1 MKRFNIGLF
10 ALVLALLGALP
21 AAAQTI
27 PNETPQL
34 TPNCIYLPT
43 PMPSPSVTTA
53 RVLRC
58 AQDGTLQTS
67 GGGGGG
73 GGNVTIVGPLGTNN
87 KAASVSITIASDQ
100 GAIPVS
106 GTVSISGAVAV
117 NTPAPA
123 PTGAHGAVI
132 VEGVASGTVVPI
144 SGTVTA
150 NAGSGTFT
158 VSGTVTA
165 NAGTGNFSILPP
177 LTGVSGTGTA
187 QAVNQSIV
195 ADCAFNSSLPTIT
208 TGNVGPNQC
217 DTAGRQIIV
226 GAGTAGSAVGG
237 VVTVQ
242 GVASGTNLNVAV
254 GAALPAGGNTIGAVT
269 QASGPWTVTP
279 PLTGANGTGTAGAA
293 AQALVASCNF
303 TTAPATLTSGN
314 VGPLT
319 CDNKGGLI
327 LGAGSNTIGTVTANA
342 GSGTFTVSGT
352 VTATPPLTGANGTGT
367 VGAAGQTVV
376 AGCNFTTSPATL
388 TSGNV
393 GPVNCDSK
401 GNQQVVGTG
410 TAGSAAGGVLT
421 VQGAASMT
429 ALAITP
435 PLTGANGT
443 GTAGAAAQAVVAACN
458 FTTAPATLTTGN
470 VGPLTCD
477 STGGLILGTG
487 TKTIGAVTGS
497 GNFSVTQPVTGANS
511 TGTAGA
517 AGQSVVASCNFTTS
531 PATVTSGNV
540 VPITCD
546 NKGGIILGAGAAIIG
561 IAKGPV
567 TGANSTGTAG
577 AVNQAMVASCNFTTS
592 PATLTS
598 GNVGPINCD
607 SLGNVQIVGKGTVGT
622 PSGGVLTVQGGSAGN
637 VLTTS
642 VSQWN
647 GATLGSPGAVGVVGA
662 ANVLTVNSVNT
673 ASIVGGATKANFVNL
688 AGTVQSIKSS
698 AGTLYA
704 VQVWNGTG
712 ATAFLQLFNV
722 ATGSVTL
729 GTTVPDLQFVCP
741 TLTYCFAP
749 IPSTIGTD
757 FATAISVASTTA
769 VSGASGSAS
778 GVYLYA
784 QYK

>member
-1 MKRFNIGLF
+1 MKRLWK
-10 ALVLALLGALP
+10 ALSLAPLLALCVSGLAS
-21 AAAQTI
+21 AQQFF
-27 PNETPQL
+27 PQTPQF
-34 TPNCIYLPT
+34 PANCIYLPT
-43 PMPSPSVTTA
+43 PTPYPQPTSPTA
-53 RVLRC
+53 MVLRC
-58 AQDGTLQTS
+58 DKDGILQTT

-73 GGNVTIVGPLGTNN
+73 GGNVTIVGPLGTTT
-87 KAASVSITIASDQ
+87 KAGSVSITIASDQ
-100 GAIPVS
+100 GSIPVS
-106 GTVSISGAVAV
+106 ITLPFTGGATGVTAAAGQSLGIAAYNGTTMDALKSTSGALNV
-117 NTPAPA
+117 NISSQTGLSPVIVTTPAPA

-150 NAGSGTFT
+150 NAGSGTFAI
-158 VSGTVTA
+158 SGTVTA
-165 NAGTGNFSILPP
+165 NAGTGNFSIIPP

-187 QAVNQSIV
+187 QAVNQAIV
-195 ADCAFNSSLPTIT
+195 ASCAFNSSLPTIT
-208 TGNVGPNQC
+208 TGNVGPQQC
-217 DTAGRQIIV
+217 DTSGRQIMV
-226 GAGTAGSAVGG
+226 GAGTAGSAAGG

-269 QASGPWTVTP
+269 QASGPWTITP
-279 PLTGANGTGTAGAA
+279 PLTGANSTGTAGAA
-293 AQALVASCNF
+293 AQSLV
-303 TTAPATLTSGN
+303 
-314 VGPLT
+314 
-319 CDNKGGLI
+319 
-327 LGAGSNTIGTVTANA
+327 GS
-342 GSGTFTVSGT
+342 
-352 VTATPPLTGANGTGT
+352 
-367 VGAAGQTVV
+367 
-376 AGCNFTTSPATL
+376 CNFTTSPATL

-410 TAGSAAGGVLT
+410 TAGAAAGGVLT
-421 VQGAASMT
+421 VQGVAS
-429 ALAITP
+429 
-435 PLTGANGT
+435 GT
-443 GTAGAAAQAVVAACN
+443 GLNVAE
-458 FTTAPATLTTGN
+458 
-470 VGPLTCD
+470 PL
-477 STGGLILGTG
+477 
-487 TKTIGAVTGS
+487 
-497 GNFSVTQPVTGANS
+497 TGANS

-517 AGQSVVASCNFTTS
+517 AGQSVVASCNFTTA

-546 NKGGIILGAGAAIIG
+546 NKGGIIIGAGAASIG
-561 IAKGPV
+561 IIKGPV
-567 TGANSTGTAG
+567 TGANGTGTAG

-607 SLGNVQIVGKGTVGT
+607 SLGNTQVVGKGTVGT

-662 ANVLTVNSVNT
+662 ANVLTVNSVNS
-673 ASIVGGATKANFVNL
+673 ASTVGGATKANFVNL

-698 AGTLYA
+698 AGTLYG